1 MVGEDTGD
9 RMKIMLTKKTPTRPY
24 VPAALHLIM
33 GLCESAEMR
42 LQQQLSK
49 KIDRDLYAAPL
60 RLSQKLLLLGKIL
73 HNNGFSEMEVEE
85 RKGVVYSNTI
95 QSMLSIVDAME
106 KLGIFLDDISL
117 QHDVYVLRSFV
128 QNGLETT
135 CFTVEVKAA
144 LKRLWGDAGVQRCYD
159 QRSAFQLNDSAKYFL
174 DAIDRTSKKDYK
186 PTELD
191 ILHTR
196 VPTTGVVQMKI
207 FDVGGQRSERRKWI
221 HCFDDVN
228 AIIFV
233 AAISEYDQLLRED
246 AKSNRI
252 MEALELFDNIVN
264 IPYFDKCSMIL
275 FLNKKDLFAEKI
287 QRVSLSG
294 LNYQEGVKFIRR
306 QFKKLC
312 RGNRKLYIHETCATD
327 SNQVQ
332 IVINSVIDTIVQEN
346 LRDTGMI

>member
-1 MVGEDTGD
+1 
-9 RMKIMLTKKTPTRPY
+9 
-24 VPAALHLIM
+24 M

-196 VPTTGVVQMKI
+196 VPTTGVVQMKFTLRNIDFRI

-287 QRVSLSG
+287 QRVSLSVTFKTYAGG